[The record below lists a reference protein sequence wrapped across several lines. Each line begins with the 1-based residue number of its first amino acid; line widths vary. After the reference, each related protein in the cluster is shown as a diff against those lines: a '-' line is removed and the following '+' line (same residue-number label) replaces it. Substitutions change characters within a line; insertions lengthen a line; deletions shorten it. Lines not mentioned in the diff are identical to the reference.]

1 MWRGRTNS
9 YPRLSLPKAHGSVI
23 GDARSS
29 GGLAGRV
36 TDVGE
41 VYLTLEIA
49 EGTEVKV
56 QKAAVAQVLPKGT
69 LKSL

>member
-1 MWRGRTNS
+1 MGG
-9 YPRLSLPKAHGSVI
+9 LSK
-23 GDARSS
+23 GDEIVSS

-36 TDVGE
+36 TEVGE